1 MECMREAYMMA
12 RIGSGAPRSSAP
24 SAAPI
29 ATKFGTHRQV
39 HFTAVPWLKL
49 SRQLVVQRVP
59 RPEAVGRAASGKLSR
74 GDDSKRKWGS
84 SKSAQGGEVSC

>member
-1 MECMREAYMMA
+1 MKCMMEVYLMA
-12 RIGSGAPRSSAP
+12 RTGSGAPRSSAP
-24 SAAPI
+24 RSAPI

-84 SKSAQGGEVSC
+84 SKSVQDGEVFC